1 MLDSVS
7 LDHLRMFIAA
17 ADEGSFSAGGRRLRR
32 AQSVISQTLAN
43 LEAQLGVKL
52 FDRSSRSPVLT
63 RQGVALLADARAV
76 VSRMDVFK
84 ARAKGLSEGLEPE
97 LTVVV
102 DVMFPLEQLTCAV
115 AAFQAEFPATPLT
128 LHVEALG
135 AVLQPVMEGPCAFGV
150 MGSLPTAP
158 PQLTRE
164 RLLSVGWAFVASPT
178 HPLASR
184 KGPIPARVLAQHRQL
199 VLTDRSELSQGKDF
213 GVFSSNTWRLAD
225 LGAKHAFLRAGLGWG
240 AMPVGVI
247 EADLANGSLVKIGIE
262 DIPDAN
268 LVMPMS
274 AVFRTDRPP
283 GPAGRWLI
291 ERLKSNTAPRARPA
305 KARRIP
311 AGTPAGA
318 ARNQAAHIATRRASA
333 RKS

>member
-1 MLDSVS
+1 MLESVS

-17 ADEGSFSAGGRRLRR
+17 ANEGSFSAGGRRLRR

-63 RQGVALLADARAV
+63 SQGLALLAEARAV

-84 ARAKGLSEGLEPE
+84 ARAKGLSDGLEPE
-97 LTVVV
+97 LSVVV
-102 DVMFPLEQLTCAV
+102 DVMFPLEQLTSAV
-115 AAFQAEFPATPLT
+115 AAFQEKFPATPLT
-128 LHVEALG
+128 LYVEALG
-135 AVLQPVMEGPCAFGV
+135 AVLQPVLEGRCAFGV

-158 PQLTRE
+158 RQLTRE
-164 RLLSVGWAFVASPT
+164 RLLVVKMLFVASPT
-178 HPLASR
+178 HPLASLR
-184 KGPIPARVLAQHRQL
+184 GPIPAHVLAQHRQL

-213 GVFSSNTWRLAD
+213 GVFSANTWRLAD

-247 EADLANGSLVKIGIE
+247 ETDLANGSLVKIEIE
-262 DIPDAN
+262 DMPDAI
-268 LVMPMS
+268 LLMPMS
-274 AVFRTDRPP
+274 AVFRTDKPP

-291 ERLKSNTAPRARPA
+291 ERLKSNVTPRAGPA
-305 KARRIP
+305 KARRK
-311 AGTPAGA
+311 
-318 ARNQAAHIATRRASA
+318 R
-333 RKS
+333 